1 MSPRQDLR
9 ADRHRA
15 LPETT
20 AARHDE
26 IQAALRS
33 LREEG
38 RRLERLGLE
47 LPLARCHEETRYWS
61 FLAGIFSLP
70 SDARSS
76 RMGFPCPDDRA

>member
-1 MSPRQDLR
+1 MGPRQDLR
-9 ADRHRA
+9 ADRHRP
-15 LPETT
+15 LPETA

-26 IQAALRS
+26 VHAALRS

-61 FLAGIFSLP
+61 FLAAIVSLP
-70 SDARSS
+70 SDARSA
-76 RMGFPCPDDRA
+76 RPGFPC